1 MQRRRQRRDTVAAG
15 QWSKQGG
22 PSSRVPRLAAQSLV
36 RTTSLTSLARW
47 VLYTCI
53 LPAAAA
59 AAAAALPWWLY

>member
-1 MQRRRQRRDTVAAG
+1 MQRRRQRRGIVAATTG

-22 PSSRVPRLAAQSLV
+22 LSSRAPRRAAQSLV

-59 AAAAALPWWLY
+59 AALLWWLY